1 MLQTG
6 KISSVELTSHFLQRI
21 DQNPELNAFITVDAE
36 AALTSAREADTC
48 LNGNSRNLLTGLPI
62 ALKDIFCT
70 RGMLTSCVSRMLANF
85 I

>member
-48 LNGNSRNLLTGLPI
+48 LNGNRSNLLTGLPDE
-62 ALKDIFCT
+62 AAQPAPKRRPRPQRFPPT
-70 RGMLTSCVSRMLANF
+70 QP
-85 I
+85 